1 MGETDTLKKWI
12 NESNYIVFFGGAG
25 VSTESNIPDFR
36 STDGLYNQEYAY
48 PPETIL
54 SHSFYKK
61 KPEEFFRFYRNK
73 MLFPNAQP
81 NAAHKAL
88 ARLEQQGKLKA
99 VITQN
104 IDGLHQKAGSREV
117 LELHGSVLRNYC
129 EHCGRFYSLEDLMEK
144 KELVPKCSC
153 GGIIKPDVVLYE
165 EGLDQQVLSAAVFFI
180 PFALFSRY
188 SYRITWRDAGNI
200 LIVTLLIVYGWMY
213 MLLWGASYTTPID
226 ASVIA
231 TLGPAF
237 TLIMDHLMHPRKY
250 IGTRVVGVVCALVGA
265 GILILGD
272 GFSLTHGSRAQG
284 NLFVLAAVVAIA
296 VNTVIIKPQL
306 EKLGTL
312 VVMGWYYIVGLAV
325 TAPFFWKYID
335 HTQFLRL
342 PLQAQAELAYILILG
357 TVLPMYLLYRG
368 TEKLTSV
375 HTALYRY
382 IQPVIAGILALVRG
396 QAVFDAANI
405 VALAFIFAGV
415 VLVVIGYKYYVRHG
429 LPPVGHD
436 GRLRT

>member
-1 MGETDTLKKWI
+1 MSKTRYNLDLVFA
-12 NESNYIVFFGGAG
+12 NVFFGA
-25 VSTESNIPDFR
+25 NF
-36 STDGLYNQEYAY
+36 
-48 PPETIL
+48 
-54 SHSFYKK
+54 SFYVS
-61 KPEEFFRFYRNK
+61 
-73 MLFPNAQP
+73 L
-81 NAAHKAL
+81 
-88 ARLEQQGKLKA
+88 
-99 VITQN
+99 T
-104 IDGLHQKAGSREV
+104 
-117 LELHGSVLRNYC
+117 RNY
-129 EHCGRFYSLEDLMEK
+129 
-144 KELVPKCSC
+144 
-153 GGIIKPDVVLYE
+153 
-165 EGLDQQVLSAAVFFI
+165 LDFQQIFMLQVLSAAVFFI

-213 MLLWGASYTTPID
+213 MLLWGSSYTSPID
-226 ASVIA
+226 ASIIS
-231 TLGPAF
+231 TLGPAV
-237 TLIMDHLMHPRKY
+237 TLIMDHIMHPHKY
-250 IGTRVVGVVCALVGA
+250 IKARVVGVVCALAGA
-265 GILILGD
+265 AVLLFD
-272 GFSLTHGSRAQG
+272 HGFVLTHGSRAYG
-284 NLFVLAAVVAIA
+284 NALVLVAVVAIA
-296 VNTVIIKPQL
+296 INTVIIRPQL

>member
-1 MGETDTLKKWI
+1 MD
-12 NESNYIVFFGGAG
+12 
-25 VSTESNIPDFR
+25 
-36 STDGLYNQEYAY
+36 
-48 PPETIL
+48 
-54 SHSFYKK
+54 
-61 KPEEFFRFYRNK
+61 
-73 MLFPNAQP
+73 
-81 NAAHKAL
+81 
-88 ARLEQQGKLKA
+88 GKLKGHA
-99 VITQN
+99 ALWVAN
-104 IDGLHQKAGSREV
+104 IIWGLNAPIGK
-117 LELHGSVLRNYC
+117 SVLWS
-129 EHCGRFYSLEDLMEK
+129 ETHPQGVS
-144 KELVPKCSC
+144 
-153 GGIIKPDVVLYE
+153 
-165 EGLDQQVLSAAVFFI
+165 
-180 PFALFSRY
+180 PFALSV
-188 SYRITWRDAGNI
+188 YRMLGACLLFWTVSLFLPREKVAPRD
-200 LIVTLLIVYGWMY
+200 IVLLLFASVFGIQLNQ
-213 MLLWGASYTTPID
+213 MLFLWGLSLTSPID
-226 ASVIA
+226 ASIIS
-231 TLGPAF
+231 TLGPAV
-237 TLIMDHLMHPRKY
+237 TLIMDHIMHPHKY
-250 IGTRVVGVVCALVGA
+250 IKARVVGVVCALAGA
-265 GILILGD
+265 AVLLFD
-272 GFSLTHGSRAQG
+272 HGFVLTHGSRAYG
-284 NLFVLAAVVAIA
+284 NALVLVAVVAIA
-296 VNTVIIKPQL
+296 INTVIIKPQL
-306 EKLGTL
+306 ERLGTL